1 MARPRPVFRAR
12 SALPPPGGG
21 CARLATLAFAPPP
34 PGGGKAGEGKTNYR
48 NRFTPT
54 KFLPIKRK
62 IERKLRVSIVEVEA
76 ARRQNYESLEKAVA
90 QVMPYVSEISKRARL
105 ERCLSDYQKA
115 PEIRDSGYLPAD
127 LAGEFKNRPA
137 DMFSDPEKYIY
148 FLINIL
154 ESMERI
160 ESSNFFG
167 KILGLV

>member
-1 MARPRPVFRAR
+1 MFNEIIT
-12 SALPPPGGG
+12 SIFGSIL
-21 CARLATLAFAPPP
+21 TLRTA
-34 PGGGKAGEGKTNYR
+34 KSLR
-48 NRFTPT
+48 NAAKWKLFQEEIGILKT

-160 ESSNFFG
+160 ESGNFFG

>member
-1 MARPRPVFRAR
+1 MFNEIIT
-12 SALPPPGGG
+12 SIFGSIL
-21 CARLATLAFAPPP
+21 TLRTA
-34 PGGGKAGEGKTNYR
+34 KSLR
-48 NRFTPT
+48 NAAKWKLFQEEIGILKT
-54 KFLPIKRK
+54 KFLPIRRK

-160 ESSNFFG
+160 ESGNFFG